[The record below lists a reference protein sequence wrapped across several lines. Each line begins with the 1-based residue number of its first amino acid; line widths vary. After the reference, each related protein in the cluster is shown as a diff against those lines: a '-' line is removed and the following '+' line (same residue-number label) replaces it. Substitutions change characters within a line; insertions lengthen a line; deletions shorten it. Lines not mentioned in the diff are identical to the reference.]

1 MKRIIIICE
10 GPTEQ
15 EFCKKTLS
23 PYLAAKKIYV
33 QAPRIEKSNGGI
45 VKWSALK
52 EQIEN
57 HLKQD
62 PVCSVSLFID
72 YYGIYAKHNFPAWE
86 EASKIADKND
96 RLSYLEQKMKDNIDE
111 KLRYRFIPYMQLHE
125 FESLLFNHINIFH
138 EQIPAADLVALPELQ
153 GTFDRFTNPEMINN
167 TPDNAPSKRLQR
179 IIKGYSKVV
188 YGNILAE
195 AIGLLRIRTKCPR
208 FNAWINSIEALNLL
222 PAKMGG
228 NIIDDANSRLATP
241 R

>member
-23 PYLAAKKIYV
+23 PYFAAKEIYV
-33 QAPRIEKSNGGI
+33 QAPHIKKSNGGI
-45 VKWSALK
+45 VNWSALK

-62 PVCSVSLFID
+62 AECAVSLFID
-72 YYGIYAKHNFPAWE
+72 YYGIYAKHSFPAWE
-86 EASKIADKND
+86 EASKITGKSD
-96 RLSYLEQKMKDNIDE
+96 RLSFIVQKMKDDIDE

-125 FESLLFNHINIFH
+125 FEGLLFSHINIFQ
-138 EQIPAADLVALPELQ
+138 EQIPAADLVNLSELQ
-153 GTFDRFTNPEMINN
+153 SIFDRFTNPEMINS

-195 AIGLLRIRTKCPR
+195 AVGLSRIRAKCPR
-208 FNAWINSIEALNLL
+208 FDTWISSMEALNL
-222 PAKMGG
+222 P
-228 NIIDDANSRLATP
+228 
-241 R
+241 